1 LKSLSSHSACP
12 EAFLLTILTL
22 GKSPS
27 LDFEIFSLIYL
38 RAQLWREYIREDY
51 FETDLGEIFIGLEN
65 EFPRII
71 KNVDK

>member
-1 LKSLSSHSACP
+1 
-12 EAFLLTILTL
+12 L

>member
-1 LKSLSSHSACP
+1 
-12 EAFLLTILTL
+12 LTL

-38 RAQLWREYIREDY
+38 RAQLCREYIREDY